1 MFQADHSIGLEVSS
15 DEKEETS
22 CLSESDDEDD
32 EDNDDAGVAKVDA
45 GVRKDVQEAD
55 SDYSLSDQDSDA
67 EKRMR

>member
-1 MFQADHSIGLEVSS
+1 MFQADHSIGLDVSS

-22 CLSESDDEDD
+22 CLSESDDED
-32 EDNDDAGVAKVDA
+32 EDDDAGVAKVDA

>member
-1 MFQADHSIGLEVSS
+1 MFQADHSIGLDVSS

-32 EDNDDAGVAKVDA
+32 DDDAGVAKVDA